1 MNNWFYNPDVPFYM
15 WGTSHLVTICLIFGL
30 VVAIFIFKEPLTP
43 YRRFIRL
50 TVGWLL
56 IISRISLDIWYIQTG
71 MWDIRTSLPLELC
84 SIASLVCAIM
94 LLTKS
99 RKLFEVFYFIAIGGA
114 IQAILTPDL
123 LFGFPQFRYIQ
134 FFIDH
139 FMLIIA
145 PILMIALYRYTI
157 TLKSVL
163 KPFITINILAAI
175 VFIINSFLSANYMFL
190 KHKPSGASLLDILGP
205 YPWYLVS
212 LEGITLAVFF
222 LLYLPFAFK
231 KST

>member
-1 MNNWFYNPDVPFYM
+1 MTNWFYNPEVKFHMWDIAHFLTIALIIILLTFFYFFRNKL
-15 WGTSHLVTICLIFGL
+15 S
-30 VVAIFIFKEPLTP
+30 P
-43 YRRFIRL
+43 YRRSIRL

-145 PILMIALYRYTI
+145 PILMIAL
-157 TLKSVL
+157 
-163 KPFITINILAAI
+163 
-175 VFIINSFLSANYMFL
+175 
-190 KHKPSGASLLDILGP
+190 
-205 YPWYLVS
+205 
-212 LEGITLAVFF
+212 
-222 LLYLPFAFK
+222 
-231 KST
+231 